1 MIIDATFW
9 VAISFFIFLGV
20 LIYFK
25 IPQKIISTL
34 DETINSI
41 KNEVDNAEILKDE
54 SKNILSEYE
63 KKISN
68 AKKEVKQMID
78 VATEEA
84 DKSVLKTNEEFHTQM
99 ENRKKNTDD
108 RIKQMKNQAL
118 KDIKNASVKISI
130 QAVEVLLKNS
140 LDKNKLNK
148 IFTSSIEETK
158 SALLRKPTQINN
170 LNTQKK

>member
-9 VAISFFIFLGV
+9 VAISFIIFLGV
-20 LIYFK
+20 LVYFK
-25 IPQKIISTL
+25 IPQKVI
-34 DETINSI
+34 TILNESIDSI
-41 KNEVDNAEILKDE
+41 KNEVDSAETLKEE

-68 AKKEVKQMID
+68 SKSEIKHMID
-78 VATEEA
+78 AATEEA
-84 DKSVLKTNEEFHTQM
+84 EKIVLKTNEEFHVQM
-99 ENRKKNTDD
+99 DNRKKNTED

-118 KDIKNASVKISI
+118 QDIKNASVKISI
-130 QAVEVLLKNS
+130 QAVEMLLKNS

-158 SALLRKPTQINN
+158 SAIIKSSQ
-170 LNTQKK
+170 

>member
-9 VAISFFIFLGV
+9 VAVSFFIFLGV
-20 LIYFK
+20 LIYFR
-25 IPQKIISTL
+25 IPQKITSAL
-34 DETINSI
+34 NNSI
-41 KNEVDNAEILKDE
+41 NLIKTEVDDAELLKEE

-68 AKKEVKQMID
+68 AKAEIKQMID
-78 VATEEA
+78 GASDDA
-84 DKSVLKTNEEFHTQM
+84 DKDVLKANEEFHIQI
-99 ENRKKNTDD
+99 ENRKKNTED

-148 IFTSSIEETK
+148 IFDSSVEETK
-158 SALLRKPTQINN
+158 TALKRKST
-170 LNTQKK
+170 

>member
-9 VAISFFIFLGV
+9 VAVSFFIFIGV

-25 IPQKIISTL
+25 ILQKINDILNNNIT
-34 DETINSI
+34 SI
-41 KNEVDNAEILKDE
+41 KNEVDDAESLKEE

-68 AKKEVKQMID
+68 AKTEVKQMLDAAID
-78 VATEEA
+78 HAERN
-84 DKSVLKTNEEFHTQM
+84 VLKANEEFHVQI
-99 ENRKKNTDD
+99 ENRKKNTED
-108 RIKQMKNQAL
+108 RIKQIKNQAL

-148 IFTSSIEETK
+148 IFTTSVEETK
-158 SALLRKPTQINN
+158 LALKRKST
-170 LNTQKK
+170 

>member
-9 VAISFFIFLGV
+9 VAISFFIFIGV

-25 IPQKIISTL
+25 IPGKISTVL
-34 DETINSI
+34 NNNINLI
-41 KNEVDNAEILKDE
+41 KNEIDEAEKLKDE

-68 AKKEVKQMID
+68 AEIEVRSLLD

-84 DKSVLKTNEEFHTQM
+84 EKNVLKTNEEFYTQM
-99 ENRKKNTDD
+99 ENRKKSAED

-118 KDIKNASVKISI
+118 KDIKNVSVKIAINS
-130 QAVEVLLKNS
+130 VETLLKNS

-148 IFTSSIEETK
+148 IFLTSVEETK
-158 SALLRKPTQINN
+158 LAL
-170 LNTQKK
+170 KKKLT

>member
-9 VAISFFIFLGV
+9 VAISFIIFLGV

-25 IPQKIISTL
+25 IPQKVIIALNES
-34 DETINSI
+34 INSI
-41 KNEVDNAEILKDE
+41 KHEIGNAEALKEE

-63 KKISN
+63 KKIGN
-68 AKKEVKQMID
+68 AKDEIKQMID
-78 VATEEA
+78 AATEDA
-84 DKSVLKTNEEFHTQM
+84 DRNVLKTNEDFHVQM
-99 ENRKKNTDD
+99 ENRKKNTED

-130 QAVEVLLKNS
+130 QAVEDLLKKS

-148 IFTSSIEETK
+148 IFTLSVEETK
-158 SALLRKPTQINN
+158 LALKRKST
-170 LNTQKK
+170 

>member
-9 VAISFFIFLGV
+9 VAVSFFIFIGV

-25 IPQKIISTL
+25 IPQKISDTL
-34 DETINSI
+34 SGSINII
-41 KNEVDNAEILKDE
+41 KSEVDNAEKLKEE

-68 AKKEVKQMID
+68 ARAEVKDMLNA
-78 VATEEA
+78 ATDEA
-84 DKSVLKTNEEFHTQM
+84 EKHVLKTNEELHIQM
-99 ENRKKNTDD
+99 ENRKKNTEE

-118 KDIKNASVKISI
+118 KDIKNASVKITINS
-130 QAVEVLLKNS
+130 VKSLLKNS

-148 IFTSSIEETK
+148 IFASSVEETK
-158 SALLRKPTQINN
+158 SALKRKSS
-170 LNTQKK
+170 

>member
-9 VAISFFIFLGV
+9 VAVSFFIFLGV
-20 LIYFK
+20 LFYFR
-25 IPQKIISTL
+25 IPQKVNTIIENNI
-34 DETINSI
+34 DTI
-41 KNEVDNAEILKDE
+41 KTEVDDAESLKEE

-68 AKKEVKQMID
+68 AKTEIKQMLD
-78 VATEEA
+78 LATDDA
-84 DKSVLKTNEEFHTQM
+84 DRNVLKTNEDFYVQM
-99 ENRKKNTDD
+99 ENRKKSTED

-140 LDKNKLNK
+140 LDKNKLSK
-148 IFTSSIEETK
+148 IFASSIEETK
-158 SALLRKPTQINN
+158 SAL
-170 LNTQKK
+170 KKNST